1 MAGAQWEVDVSGRAS
16 LLYGSMVWYGIVVNG
31 Y

>member
-1 MAGAQWEVDVSGRAS
+1 VAGAQWEVDVSGRAS